1 MANIVMYC
9 TATCPY
15 CIRAQ
20 RLLEHKGVTFEQI
33 RVDLA
38 PEHRDEMI
46 ERSGRTSVPQ
56 IFIEEQHIGGC
67 DDIYALERTGEL
79 DRLLQLA
86 CEGGPDS

>member
-1 MANIVMYC
+1 MPSIVMYC

-20 RLLEHKGVTFEQI
+20 RLLEGKGVSVEQI
-33 RVDLA
+33 RVDLEPKRRA
-38 PEHRDEMI
+38 EMI

-56 IFIEEQHIGGC
+56 IFIEDRHVGGC

-79 DRLLQLA
+79 DQLLQA
-86 CEGGPDS
+86 G